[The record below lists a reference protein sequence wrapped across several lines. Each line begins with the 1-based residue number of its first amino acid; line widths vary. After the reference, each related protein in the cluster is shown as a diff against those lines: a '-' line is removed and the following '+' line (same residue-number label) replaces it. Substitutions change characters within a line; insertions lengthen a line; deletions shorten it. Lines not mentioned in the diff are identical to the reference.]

1 MNDADVSGRSTLA
14 GERKNN
20 MKSYLHIKDRLL
32 DDITFE
38 ELITTIKRSEKEHDV
53 SAILEVFNK
62 MVESRIHRAR
72 LTLLAHFKD
81 IREALN

>member
-1 MNDADVSGRSTLA
+1 MNDADVSGRSSLA

-38 ELITTIKRSEKEHDV
+38 ELITTIKRSGKEHDV
-53 SAILEVFNK
+53 SAILKAFNELVEVK
-62 MVESRIHRAR
+62 IKRAE
-72 LTLLAHFKD
+72 LMLLAHFED
-81 IREALN
+81 IRKALN